1 MHRALHQKRRPEGPQ
16 SFADGRFRPRAE
28 IFVQP
33 DRSAAD
39 AQLATVATNLARR
52 FPEVSRMLYDAQAD
66 ILAHMAFP
74 AANWRQIR
82 STNGL
87 ERIDVVGIF
96 PSRESVVRLT
106 GSVLMEQ
113 DDEWTTSRRYFS
125 VDSMQSLLQPVL
137 PALSR
142 PDCVLDQ
149 QPQLPESAA

>member
-1 MHRALHQKRRPEGPQ
+1 MHFTRNVVQKVPKASQTAVSALVRQI
-16 SFADGRFRPRAE
+16 FA
-28 IFVQP
+28 QP
-33 DRSAAD
+33 DRAAAD
-39 AQLATVATNLARR
+39 AQLTIVATNLALR
-52 FPEVSRMLYDAQAD
+52 FPEVSRMLYDAQTD

-74 AANWRQIR
+74 TAHWRQIR

-87 ERIDVVGIF
+87 ERLNREIARRIDVVGIF

-125 VDSMQSLLQPVL
+125 VDSMQPLTQVAL
-137 PALSR
+137 PLPTR

-149 QPQLPESAA
+149 QP